1 MFQEVQIMK
10 NWQTNF
16 TKLKTI
22 IIIPVSLRN
31 IWDGDLAEMQ
41 FVSKFNIENAVIQS
55 KYEWV
60 APWNDKKSKAIVKY

>member
-1 MFQEVQIMK
+1 MK
-10 NWQTNF
+10 NWQTNS

-41 FVSKFNIENAVIQS
+41 FVSKFNIENVVI
-55 KYEWV
+55 
-60 APWNDKKSKAIVKY
+60 